1 MPKSIT
7 HKESYHVSNPIDLIE
22 ETIALEDWPYHR
34 LSHEEIAFE
43 ISGHWGNHRFQFV
56 WQDEMKILQLYC
68 ALDMRVQPKDSAHLY
83 ELLAIINER
92 LPLGHFE
99 ISSDEAMP
107 TYRNGVLLSNP
118 KTLTTDY
125 LEDLINI
132 AFLESER
139 FYPAFQ
145 FVLWGGKSAKEA
157 ASMAMIETLG
167 EA

>member
-1 MPKSIT
+1 
-7 HKESYHVSNPIDLIE
+7 
-22 ETIALEDWPYHR
+22 
-34 LSHEEIAFE
+34 
-43 ISGHWGNHRFQFV
+43 
-56 WQDEMKILQLYC
+56 
-68 ALDMRVQPKDSAHLY
+68 
-83 ELLAIINER
+83 
-92 LPLGHFE
+92 
-99 ISSDEAMP
+99 MP